1 MPLETMGAILYS
13 AQLLPQVAAGA
24 GIFSQLQGRP
34 RMEGRAVPVVAVQT
48 MLALAAQEPPIRGMP
63 VGMDILLR
71 EIQKEVVE
79 AEEQGGLEQSAQAV
93 AVGMAALGWHPQLQG
108 QA

>member
-1 MPLETMGAILYS
+1 MEDQEVLEAAAGTIMVPEE
-13 AQLLPQVAAGA
+13 LLP
-24 GIFSQLQGRP
+24 
-34 RMEGRAVPVVAVQT
+34 PV
-48 MLALAAQEPPIRGMP
+48 RGMP
-63 VGMDILLR
+63 VGMDILLT